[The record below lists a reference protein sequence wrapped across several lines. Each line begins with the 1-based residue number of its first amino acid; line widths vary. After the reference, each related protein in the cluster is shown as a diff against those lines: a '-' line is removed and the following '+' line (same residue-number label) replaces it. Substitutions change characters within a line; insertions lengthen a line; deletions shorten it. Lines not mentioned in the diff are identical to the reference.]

1 MQFRNLTAYQ
11 LTSPL
16 SVSTAELEA
25 LLANHPFRPCGTL
38 EMRTEGWVPPMGEHG
53 KRLVHEGDRA
63 VLLTLA
69 IEEKVIPAGTVR
81 DKVADKIAEIQTADP
96 ARVVSSKEKKEIRE
110 QIEHAMLPHA
120 PTRRRLTH
128 GYLDLAQ
135 GVLVI
140 NESTAS
146 KASAF
151 TAALRQV
158 LGSLPVAPQKAGIAP
173 AGLMTEWID
182 KQSLPTDFTLGEDA
196 VLKDTDGE
204 GGSITLRKQNLLS
217 EDVRRH
223 IASGKTVSKLRLGF
237 RDRLEFTLDANMV
250 ASGVKLSDVAT
261 ESLHGVDDG
270 DGAALFDAE
279 FHLML
284 AEYRQMLD
292 ALASTFA
299 VARGDL
305 STEGL
310 KAAA

>member
-81 DKVADKIAEIQTADP
+81 DKVADRIAEIQTADP

-217 EDVRRH
+217 EEVRRH